1 MKSTTLLQRNLAY
14 FWRTNLAVIFGVAIA
29 VAVLAGALLVGD
41 SVRASLRNIFV
52 SRLGKTDYIVSAN
65 GFFRERL
72 AEDLKSSNQFT
83 GKFSDACPL
92 IVFEGIVRHDE
103 SGRRAGGVQVY
114 GVDDRFWN
122 FHAVSG
128 ITGID
133 TGDVMVS
140 NALAQELGSKQ
151 ADTLLLTIE
160 KPSAIPSESLHG
172 RKDETGRTIRL
183 NIREQL
189 SQDRMGEFSVR
200 PQQGPVRAVFVSLSR
215 LQRDLEQ
222 QGKANAILVSE
233 KTPGTDSSASTH
245 TLESTIREVFSL
257 EDLGIRIRPLEP
269 QRVISLESDSAIIS
283 NDIADQ
289 VRETARKSGLRA
301 EGILSY
307 LANTISINNSKIP
320 YSLVAAVERSQF
332 DALAGSDTSQQQSN
346 PSSLPPMILN
356 EWAARDANAR
366 VGDAIEIEY
375 YLWKDEGRL
384 ATEKARFELKAIV
397 PIAGFAADKDMVP
410 DYPGITETESMSDW
424 DPPFP
429 VDLGLI
435 RKQDEDYWD
444 QYRTTPKA
452 FIALEDGQ
460 KLWQSRFGR
469 LTSIRMIPSDASQMD
484 STLSKF
490 TDDLRAAVDPL
501 IMGLTV
507 YPARAEGL
515 EAAQGATDFGQ
526 YFVYFSFFLV
536 VSALMLAALFF
547 KLGIEQRL
555 REIGLLRAIGFPPAR
570 IRSLFLKEGALL
582 AVIGSL
588 IGVLLAIGYGQLMV
602 LGLTTWWVGA
612 VGTTQLKLYI
622 SPASLTYGAIGGIVA
637 AIACIWWT
645 LRSLDASSPRSLL
658 AGSVG
663 SAQKKIRAKPKP
675 IRAKS
680 KVPED
685 GTEEVTIGAQTEPE
699 PGRAPTFIFGAIG
712 IALIALASMKLIS
725 QVAGFFGAGTS
736 LLVTALFYQSARLR
750 RRTSEVIQGRGFWPV
765 SRLGF
770 RNISYKPGRSV
781 LCVALIASAT
791 FIIVAVDS
799 FRRDQSS
806 VSMDRKSGTGGF
818 PLQGESVLPLI
829 SNPNTEEGRESL
841 NLILPAKD
849 QDIEFTLSRFRLRP
863 GEDTS
868 CLNLYSPQN
877 PRILAPTPDFIESNR
892 FAFQSSLASTEAE
905 KQNPWLLLDRQ
916 ETDDAVPV
924 IADANSLTYVLHLG
938 LGDVFTLNR
947 SGASP
952 IRLRVVAAL
961 SDSIFQGEMLM
972 SEQNFTRHFPDR
984 EGYRFFLIDAPSDRV
999 PALAARLEEQLADF
1013 GFDVTSTAE
1022 RLASFHQVENT
1033 YLSTFQT
1040 LGGLGLVLGT
1050 LGLATVLLRN
1060 VLERRKELAVL
1071 RAIGYNSS
1079 HFTLMVLA
1087 ENTLLLVTGLLFG
1100 TVCALLAIAP
1110 ALLARGGG
1118 MPGFSLALLLGL
1130 VLVSGLISSLA
1141 AVAAALRS
1149 PLLSALRAE

>member
-1 MKSTTLLQRNLAY
+1 
-14 FWRTNLAVIFGVAIA
+14 

-52 SRLGKTDYIVSAN
+52 SRLGKTDYIISAN

-72 AEDLKSSNQFT
+72 AEDLKSSNQFA
-83 GKFSDACPL
+83 GKFGDACPL

-122 FHAVSG
+122 FHAVNG
-128 ITGID
+128 IASINTS
-133 TGDVMVS
+133 DVMLS
-140 NALAQELGSKQ
+140 DALAQELGSKQ
-151 ADTLLLTIE
+151 GDTLLLTIE

-172 RKDETGRTIRL
+172 RKDETGRTLRL

-233 KTPGTDSSASTH
+233 KTPGADTSASTH
-245 TLESTIREVFSL
+245 ALESTIREVFSL

-269 QRVISLESDSAIIS
+269 QQVISIESDSALIS
-283 NDIADQ
+283 NDIADE
-289 VRETARKSGLRA
+289 VRETASKSGLITQ
-301 EGILSY
+301 GILSY
-307 LANTISINNSKIP
+307 LANKISDNDSKIP

-332 DALAGSDTSQQQSN
+332 DKMLGLDKLN
-346 PSSLPPMILN
+346 PSSLPPMVLN
-356 EWAARDANAR
+356 EWAASDMNAR
-366 VGDAIEIEY
+366 VGDVIEIEY

-384 ATEKARFELKAIV
+384 ATEKARFELRSIV

-429 VDLGLI
+429 VDLGSI

-444 QYRTTPKA
+444 NYRTTPKA

-460 KLWQSRFGR
+460 KLWQSRFGK
-469 LTSIRMIPSDASQMD
+469 LTSIRLIPSDSGTLD
-484 STLSKF
+484 SALNKF
-490 TDDLRAAVDPL
+490 SADLRATVDPL
-501 IMGLTV
+501 ILGLTV

-555 REIGLLRAIGFPPAR
+555 REVGLLRAIGFPPAR
-570 IRSLFLKEGALL
+570 IRSQFLKEGILL
-582 AVIGSL
+582 SAIGSL

-612 VGTTQLKLYI
+612 VGTTQLKLHI
-622 SPASLTYGAIGGIVA
+622 SPASLSYGALGGVIA

-645 LRSLDASSPRSLL
+645 LRSLAKSSPRSLL
-658 AGSVG
+658 MGSMET
-663 SAQKKIRAKPKP
+663 ARKKNKKG
-675 IRAKS
+675 
-680 KVPED
+680 
-685 GTEEVTIGAQTEPE
+685 GTEQITAGQRTESQ
-699 PGRAPTFIFGAIG
+699 PGIWKAFVFGAIG
-712 IALIALASMKLIS
+712 IALIVLASMKLIS
-725 QVAGFFGAGTS
+725 QVAGFFSAGTS
-736 LLVTALFYQSARLR
+736 LLVAALFYESSRLR

-781 LCVALIASAT
+781 LCIALIASAT

-799 FRRDQSS
+799 FRRDEAS

-818 PLQGESVLPLI
+818 PLQAESVLPLI

-841 NLILPAKD
+841 NLILPSQD
-849 QDIEFTLSRFRLRP
+849 QDIEFTMSRFRLRP

-877 PRILAPTPDFIESNR
+877 PRILAPAPDFIESNR
-892 FAFQSSLASTEAE
+892 FAFQSSLATTDAE
-905 KQNPWLLLDRQ
+905 KQNPWLLLDRH
-916 ETDDAVPV
+916 ESDDAVPV
-924 IADANSLTYVLHLG
+924 IADANSLAYVLHLG

-952 IRLRVVAAL
+952 VRMRVVAAL

-972 SEQNFTRHFPDR
+972 SEQNFTRLFPDQ
-984 EGYRFFLIDAPSDRV
+984 EGYRFFLIDAPQNRV
-999 PALAARLEEQLADF
+999 PALAARLEDLLADF

-1060 VLERRKELAVL
+1060 VLERRRELALL

-1100 TVCALLAIAP
+1100 TACALLAIAP
-1110 ALLARGGG
+1110 ALLARGGS
-1118 MPGFSLALLLGL
+1118 MPGFSLALLLGF